1 MLLNC
6 PSCKSQYL
14 VNSADLFSN
23 GREVKCIKC
32 NFQWFQSA
40 QIFPGF
46 EKEAPDLVK
55 DQERNKLDYSKK
67 LPSTFVEEER
77 NPSLINS
84 ILMMIVLIFI
94 ITFYFFYSYYDNGIL
109 NLINYYFNEILKIL
123 NKFKLDLLEIFNN
136 FSKILYDILN

>member
-55 DQERNKLDYSKK
+55 DQERNKLD
-67 LPSTFVEEER
+67 
-77 NPSLINS
+77 NIWDSL
-84 ILMMIVLIFI
+84 
-94 ITFYFFYSYYDNGIL
+94 
-109 NLINYYFNEILKIL
+109 
-123 NKFKLDLLEIFNN
+123 
-136 FSKILYDILN
+136 